1 MRNSARDKLQRSW
14 NTKTREHTAKMTR
27 EQIREG
33 KTRNWQDGLPGKMWQ
48 SKSPEK
54 RTSKWYLF
62 FFWEALESRIMPSV
76 GRSKEQASLPA
87 AGDRGDQHR
96 HSEKLASIF
105 FFFLPQIKYFIPAAQ
120 LFPSWVNMSEQFSP
134 GTRRGCV
141 CLLGTAWPG
150 GGGVVGIWLWLL
162 WLEAGD
168 SMYTSQDGDA

>member
-1 MRNSARDKLQRSW
+1 MRNSARDKFQRSW

-27 EQIREG
+27 EQIRG
-33 KTRNWQDGLPGKMWQ
+33 RQDKKPAGWVTRKDVTKR
-48 SKSPEK
+48 KSPEK
-54 RTSKWYLF
+54 RTSKWHLF

-105 FFFLPQIKYFIPAAQ
+105 FFFPQIKYFIPAAQ